1 MSDFLKRFAHAVR
14 QQNKICR
21 LVYET
26 CLLFILIRYSPKVA
40 LEIQFLL
47 SCQMKKLAAQCSYGF
62 AAFSDLSWRIAL
74 C

>member
-1 MSDFLKRFAHAVR
+1 MLALSLYLSYARCFPK
-14 QQNKICR
+14 NC
-21 LVYET
+21 
-26 CLLFILIRYSPKVA
+26 SPKVA

-47 SCQMKKLAAQCSYGF
+47 SCQMKNLAAQCSYGF